1 MGTDLIMWNFKVFR
15 VYPTAVRCP
24 AGLEQRDDRKE
35 RSKTDLLMDFAN
47 LGVLVGVKLYQY
59 LDKYGVPKD

>member
-15 VYPTAVRCP
+15 VYPTAVRFP
-24 AGLEQRDDRKE
+24 AGLEQRDDRE
-35 RSKTDLLMDFAN
+35 GRSKTDLLMDFTN
-47 LGVLVGVKLYQY
+47 LGVLVKLYQY